1 MSRRVMTKLVA
12 ALALSAAFVW
22 AACGQSRQAEEA
34 VETGSAS
41 SRRTPRRAGGDGEA
55 DVKESVDL
63 ASLLKEIPEYA
74 GRGRN
79 LFAFGSLPAVSPPPV
94 TPPLTPPTTPPPSP
108 SPLART
114 RAVPTDLKFAGY
126 VETKTPA
133 GETKKYA
140 VLLDGSEILTG
151 AEGDLVANRYRI
163 VQIGLESVTV
173 GVQGSETTQRIPLR
187 SN

>member
-1 MSRRVMTKLVA
+1 MSHRVMTKLVA
-12 ALALSAAFVW
+12 LAPSAAFVW
-22 AACGQSRQAEEA
+22 AACGQGRQAEEA
-34 VETGSAS
+34 VETGSSS

-74 GRGRN
+74 GRGRK

-94 TPPLTPPTTPPPSP
+94 TLPPTPPPP
-108 SPLART
+108 PTRT
-114 RAVPTDLKFAGY
+114 PAVPTAGAGRVDLKFAGS

>member
-1 MSRRVMTKLVA
+1 MSRRVMTKLV

-34 VETGSAS
+34 VETGSSS
-41 SRRTPRRAGGDGEA
+41 SRRIARRPAGEGEA
-55 DVKESVDL
+55 DVKESLDL

-94 TPPLTPPTTPPPSP
+94 TLPTTPLPPP
-108 SPLART
+108 PT
-114 RAVPTDLKFAGY
+114 GTPAVPTTGAGRVDLKFAGY

>member
-12 ALALSAAFVW
+12 LALSAAFLW

-34 VETGSAS
+34 VETGSSA
-41 SRRTPRRAGGDGEA
+41 SRRTPRRAGGNGEA
-55 DVKESVDL
+55 DVKESLDL

-79 LFAFGSLPAVSPPPV
+79 LFAFGSLPAVSAPTV
-94 TPPLTPPTTPPPSP
+94 TPPTTPPTPPPTRRPPVSTTSP
-108 SPLART
+108 AG
-114 RAVPTDLKFAGY
+114 VDLKFAGY
-126 VETKTPA
+126 VETKTPE
-133 GETKKYA
+133 GEMKKYA
-140 VLLDGSEILTG
+140 VFLDGSEILTG

>member
-1 MSRRVMTKLVA
+1 MSRRVITKLV

-34 VETGSAS
+34 VETGSSA

-55 DVKESVDL
+55 DVKESLDL

-79 LFAFGSLPAVSPPPV
+79 LFAFGSLPVVSPPPV
-94 TPPLTPPTTPPPSP
+94 TPPTTPPPP
-108 SPLART
+108 PTRT
-114 RAVPTDLKFAGY
+114 PAIPTAGAGRVDLKFAGY

>member
-12 ALALSAAFVW
+12 ALALSTAFAW
-22 AACGQSRQAEEA
+22 AACGQSHQGEEA
-34 VETGSAS
+34 VETGSSS
-41 SRRTPRRAGGDGEA
+41 SRRIARRPAGEGEA
-55 DVKESVDL
+55 DVKESLDL

-74 GRGRN
+74 GQGRN
-79 LFAFGSLPAVSPPPV
+79 LFAFGSVPAVSPPPV

-133 GETKKYA
+133 GEKKKKSA
-140 VLLDGSEILTG
+140 LFHG
-151 AEGDLVANRYRI
+151 AGGLNRGGGGLVGD
-163 VQIGLESVTV
+163 
-173 GVQGSETTQRIPLR
+173 
-187 SN
+187 